1 MITNADITI
10 YNRKLNPETRQY
22 VWSRTVISDV
32 HWYTDQKVQIL
43 AGDKGLS
50 STDLY
55 KIRIPEE
62 SFPPGYLPPQE
73 YAALSFGEHSAHWT
87 VENGDL
93 FVQGIALDD
102 IEKESDLVKKH
113 YVVGKVM
120 SYSDNRFGLNPHI
133 RIGGA

>member
-10 YNRKLNPETRQY
+10 YNRKFNTETRQC
-22 VWSRTVISDV
+22 VWSRTVIQGV

-50 STDLY
+50 SADLY

-73 YAALSFGEHSAHWT
+73 YAALPFGEHTKHWT

-93 FVQGIALDD
+93 FVRRIVPDE
-102 IEKESDLVKKH
+102 IEKESDLAKKH
-113 YVVGKVM
+113 YAVGKVL
-120 SYSDNRFGLNPHI
+120 SHSDNLFGLNPHI

>member
-22 VWSRTVISDV
+22 VWDRTVIQGV

-43 AGDKGLS
+43 AGDKGIS
-50 STDLY
+50 SADLY
-55 KIRIPEE
+55 KIRIPEG
-62 SFPPGYLPPQE
+62 SFPRGYLPPQE
-73 YAALSFGEHSAHWT
+73 YAALPFGERTKHWT

-93 FVQGIALDD
+93 FVQGIVPDE
-102 IEKESDLVKKH
+102 IEKESELAKKH

-120 SYSDNRFGLNPHI
+120 SHSDNLFGLNPHI

>member
-50 STDLY
+50 SADLY
-55 KIRIPEE
+55 KIRIPKE

-73 YAALSFGEHSAHWT
+73 YAVLPFGEHRTYWT
-87 VENGDL
+87 IENGDL
-93 FVQGIALDD
+93 FVHGIVPDE
-102 IEKESDLVKKH
+102 IEKESDLAKKH
-113 YVVGKVM
+113 YVFGKVM
-120 SYSDNRFGLNPHI
+120 SHSDNLFGLNSHI